1 MRILKRK
8 LMKSREYWARA
19 EQIIP
24 CGTQTLSKGPTQFVR
39 GVAPAYLQSGKGS
52 HVFDVDGNEYID
64 YVMALGPITLGYS
77 YPEVNEAIIRQLKQG
92 ITFSLMHPL
101 EVELAELLVE
111 LVPCA
116 EMVRFGKNGSDVTSG
131 AVRVARAYT
140 GKEKIA
146 CCGYHGWQDW
156 YIGTTTRSKGV
167 PKSTKQLT
175 IPFEYNNIESLRKIF
190 LENRDEIAA
199 VIMEP
204 IIIAEPEN
212 NFLEEVK
219 ELTHKNAAV
228 LIFDEVVTAF
238 RLALGGAQEYFDVT
252 PDLVTFGKGMANGM
266 PISALAGR
274 KEVMS
279 ELEEVFFSFTF
290 GGEALSLAAAL
301 ATIKEM
307 RQKDVIQHLWKQGG
321 KLKDGYNRLAQEHGV
336 TEYTKCVGLPAHAA
350 IYFKI
355 DGNDSLELKSL
366 FQQEMIK
373 RGILT
378 MGVHNL
384 CFCHSDED
392 IERTLESYAD
402 VLTALRQAID
412 ENNIEKY
419 LEGEKVKPVF
429 RSLV

>member
-1 MRILKRK
+1 
-8 LMKSREYWARA
+8 
-19 EQIIP
+19 
-24 CGTQTLSKGPTQFVR
+24 
-39 GVAPAYLQSGKGS
+39 
-52 HVFDVDGNEYID
+52 
-64 YVMALGPITLGYS
+64 
-77 YPEVNEAIIRQLKQG
+77 
-92 ITFSLMHPL
+92 
-101 EVELAELLVE
+101 
-111 LVPCA
+111 
-116 EMVRFGKNGSDVTSG
+116 
-131 AVRVARAYT
+131 
-140 GKEKIA
+140 
-146 CCGYHGWQDW
+146 
-156 YIGTTTRSKGV
+156 
-167 PKSTKQLT
+167 
-175 IPFEYNNIESLRKIF
+175 
-190 LENRDEIAA
+190 
-199 VIMEP
+199 
-204 IIIAEPEN
+204 
-212 NFLEEVK
+212 
-219 ELTHKNAAV
+219 

-307 RQKDVIQHLWKQGG
+307 RQKDVIQHLWRQGG
-321 KLKDGYNRLAQEHGV
+321 KLKDGYNKLAQEHGV
-336 TEYTKCVGLPAHAA
+336 TEYTQCVGLPAHAA

-366 FQQEMIK
+366 LQQEMIK

-392 IERTLESYAD
+392 IESTLESYAD
-402 VLTALRQAID
+402 ALAVLRQAID

>member
-1 MRILKRK
+1 M
-8 LMKSREYWARA
+8 
-19 EQIIP
+19 
-24 CGTQTLSKGPTQFVR
+24 
-39 GVAPAYLQSGKGS
+39 
-52 HVFDVDGNEYID
+52 N
-64 YVMALGPITLGYS
+64 
-77 YPEVNEAIIRQLKQG
+77 
-92 ITFSLMHPL
+92 
-101 EVELAELLVE
+101 
-111 LVPCA
+111 
-116 EMVRFGKNGSDVTSG
+116 
-131 AVRVARAYT
+131 
-140 GKEKIA
+140 
-146 CCGYHGWQDW
+146 
-156 YIGTTTRSKGV
+156 
-167 PKSTKQLT
+167 
-175 IPFEYNNIESLRKIF
+175 
-190 LENRDEIAA
+190 
-199 VIMEP
+199 
-204 IIIAEPEN
+204 
-212 NFLEEVK
+212 
-219 ELTHKNAAV
+219 
-228 LIFDEVVTAF
+228 
-238 RLALGGAQEYFDVT
+238 
-252 PDLVTFGKGMANGM
+252 
-266 PISALAGR
+266 
-274 KEVMS
+274 

-321 KLKDGYNRLAQEHGV
+321 KLKDGYNRLAREHGV
-336 TEYTKCVGLPAHAA
+336 TEYTQCFGLPAHAA

-402 VLTALRQAID
+402 VLAVLRQAID